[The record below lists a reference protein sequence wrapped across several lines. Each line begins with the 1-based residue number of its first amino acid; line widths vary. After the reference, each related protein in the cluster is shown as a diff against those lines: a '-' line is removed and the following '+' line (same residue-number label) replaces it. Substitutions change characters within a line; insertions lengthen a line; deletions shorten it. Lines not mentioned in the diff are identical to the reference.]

1 MTPSLQ
7 EVTWTTAD
15 DQVFINFSPPC
26 QMFPGTNKHILRVF
40 SSFLI
45 KFLIG
50 FFVVVFKF
58 SEVEKIIDTWLMCS
72 SRRLVVLLVV
82 AGDLEKGILFC
93 SYFCSTNH
101 YNPV

>member
-1 MTPSLQ
+1 MTKFLSTSLLHVKCSQ
-7 EVTWTTAD
+7 ELTNT
-15 DQVFINFSPPC
+15 FSESLVP
-26 QMFPGTNKHILRVF
+26 
-40 SSFLI
+40 FLI
-45 KFLIG
+45 MFLIG

-72 SRRLVVLLVV
+72 SHRLVVLQVV